1 MPRALSTAL
10 LLATALVASPVV
22 ARAADPVRIG
32 VTAPVTGPYP
42 DRPLAEHQGIETALG
57 MINAAHGVLG
67 TKLDAVFVDNGCK
80 PPQGPA
86 NVDELVRQDHVP
98 VMIGALC
105 TPVTK
110 TAMPEAAL
118 VKVPLVIDIT
128 AGQEFV
134 DAGGVGGNRYAF
146 KINPSEVDL
155 ARGFIGYW
163 KHHGAHRVALLAD
176 PNAFAQANAGA
187 MRAEAKRAG
196 LALAVDETIPAQGF
210 DANALVTRLRA
221 AKVDHLV
228 IGMMGKSIADLYRAM
243 EAAGW
248 SVPVGGRFDLAAAAA
263 AVSPTFAAT
272 RGQDV
277 TIAGYSALLDTK
289 ENQDFVAAFRA
300 VSGGKAPDQRA
311 YYGFEATR
319 LIADAIKRAG
329 RAEPEP
335 IRNAL
340 ASSRMK
346 SLLGGDY
353 RMDAHNHAH
362 PGALLMGLRDGKPA
376 VVARIPS

>member
-1 MPRALSTAL
+1 MPRALSAAL
-10 LLATALVASPVV
+10 LFATTLAFPLAGW
-22 ARAADPVRIG
+22 AADPVRIG
-32 VTAPVTGPYP
+32 VTAPETGPYP

-57 MINAAHGVLG
+57 VVNQAGGVLG
-67 TKLDAVFVDNGCK
+67 TRLDAVFVDNGCK
-80 PPQGPA
+80 PPRGPA
-86 NVDELVRQDHVP
+86 SVDELVRQDHVP

-110 TAMPEAAL
+110 TAMPEVAEL
-118 VKVPLVIDIT
+118 KVPLVIEIT
-128 AGQEFV
+128 AGQNFV
-134 DAGGVGGNRYAF
+134 DESGAGGNRYAF

-163 KHHGAHRVALLAD
+163 KRHGAQRVALLAD
-176 PNAFAQANAGA
+176 PGAFAQANAAA
-187 MRAEAKRAG
+187 MRAEANTAG
-196 LALAVDETIPAQGF
+196 LAVALDETIPAQGF
-210 DANALVTRLRA
+210 DAQALVARLRA
-221 AKVDHLV
+221 ARVDHLI

-248 SVPVGGRFDLAAAAA
+248 SVPVGGRFDLGAATG
-263 AVSPTFAAT
+263 AVSPAFAAT

-277 TIAGYSALLDTK
+277 TIAGYSALLATR
-289 ENQDFVAAFRA
+289 ENQNFVAAYRA
-300 VSGGKAPDQRA
+300 VSGGRAPDQRA

-319 LIADAIKRAG
+319 LIADAIRRAR
-329 RAEPEP
+329 RAEPEA
-335 IRNAL
+335 IRKAL
-340 ASSRMK
+340 AGSRMK

-362 PGALLMGLRDGKPA
+362 PGALLLGLRNGKPA